1 MRAKRDRMNRRLF
14 ALLAAAAAAAPL
26 PARSQS
32 LTFAD
37 AVARLFTA
45 KSYDAAWFA
54 PNLGFPPP
62 ATMQT
67 VIAGLVATLG
77 PYQSI
82 APNGSTYTVTFAH
95 GTMQVQ
101 GTIADGAFTSL
112 LFNRM
117 QSKAA
122 ADKLAALFSADTI
135 PPAWFSDRF
144 LAAISIDKIRA
155 AIAAI
160 KGQEGPFT
168 SVSPR
173 KDGTYDVIFGKGHIT
188 GTIDVDAA
196 GVIQDM
202 DFLPPAA

>member
-45 KSYDAAWFA
+45 KTYDAAWFA

-67 VIAGLVATLG
+67 IVAGLVATLG

-82 APNGSTYTVTFAH
+82 APNGSTYALTFAH
-95 GTMQVQ
+95 GTLQVQ
-101 GTIADGAFTSL
+101 GAIADGAFTSL
-112 LFNRM
+112 LFSHM
-117 QSKAA
+117 QCKAC
-122 ADKLAALFSADTI
+122 ADKLSQLFTADTI
-135 PPAWFSDRF
+135 PAAWFSDRF
-144 LAAISIDKIRA
+144 LAAISVDKIRS

-160 KGQEGPFT
+160 KAQNGAFA
-168 SVSPR
+168 SIAPR
-173 KDGTYDVIFGKGHIT
+173 KDGTYDLTFAKGRII
-188 GTIDVDAA
+188 GAIDVDAA